1 MNIRIIFKLIKE
13 AFKEYQADKVST
25 LAASLAYYTVFSLAP
40 LLIIAIAIAGAIFGE
55 EAARGEIV
63 GQIQGLVGNEGAKI
77 IETAI
82 ENANRPDVSSIASI
96 FSIIVLLFGA
106 SGVFAQL
113 QEALNS
119 VWEVKAKP
127 KQGIMNFV
135 RKRILSFSAVL
146 GIGFLLL
153 VSLIIS
159 AGLSA
164 LNQYVSGLIPGLE
177 IIWQLLNF
185 LISFGIVT
193 LLFAL
198 IYKFLPDVKI
208 QWSDVWTGAIIT
220 SLLFGIGKFILGV
233 YLGRGTFGSTY
244 GAAGSLVIL
253 LAWVY
258 YSAQILLFGA
268 ELTEVYS
275 RRFGSQI
282 VPDKHAMFIPEE
294 RRRKRGRGRD
304 RNRYEVR
311 SE

>member
-1 MNIRIIFKLIKE
+1 MSPQIIFRLIKE

-40 LLIIAIAIAGAIFGE
+40 LLIIAIAITGAVFGE

-96 FSIIVLLFGA
+96 FSIIALLFGA

-113 QEALNS
+113 QEALNN
-119 VWEVKAKP
+119 VWEVTAKP
-127 KQGIMNFV
+127 KQGIMGFI

-146 GIGFLLL
+146 GVGFLLL
-153 VSLIIS
+153 VSLIFS

-164 LNQYVSGLIPGLE
+164 LNHYVSGLIPGLE
-177 IIWQLLNF
+177 ILWQILNF
-185 LISFGIVT
+185 VISFGIVT

-208 QWSDVWTGAIIT
+208 QWKDVWIGAIIT
-220 SLLFGIGKFILGV
+220 SLLFGIGKDILGV

-282 VPDKHAMFIPEE
+282 VPDKHAMFLTAK
-294 RRRKRGRGRD
+294 RRRKRSMGEDKRG
-304 RNRYEVR
+304 YEA
-311 SE
+311 

>member
-1 MNIRIIFKLIKE
+1 MNIKIIFKLIKE
-13 AFKEYQADKVST
+13 AFQEYQADKVST

-40 LLIIAIAIAGAIFGE
+40 LLIIAIAVAGLIFGE
-55 EAARGEIV
+55 QAARGEIV
-63 GQIQGLVGNEGAKI
+63 GQIQGLVGNEGAKV
-77 IETAI
+77 IEMAI
-82 ENANRPDVSSIASI
+82 ENANKPDVSGIASI

-106 SGVFAQL
+106 SGVFVQL
-113 QEALNS
+113 QDALNS
-119 VWEVKAKP
+119 VWEVTAKP
-127 KQGIMNFV
+127 KQGIMGFV

-159 AGLSA
+159 AALSA
-164 LNQYVSGLIPGLE
+164 LNHYMNGLIPGLE
-177 IIWQLLNF
+177 IFWEILNF
-185 LISFGIVT
+185 AISFGIVT

-208 QWSDVWTGAIIT
+208 HWSDVWTGAIIT
-220 SLLFGIGKFILGV
+220 SLLFGIGKFVLGV
-233 YLGRGTFGSTY
+233 YLGRGSLGSTY
-244 GAAGSLVIL
+244 GAAGSLVVL

-282 VPDKHAMFIPEE
+282 VPDKHAMFLPEE
-294 RRRKRGRGRD
+294 RRRKRRKGKDKR
-304 RNRYEVR
+304 RYEA
-311 SE
+311 